1 MSACCS
7 RSIPACRRAPPSS
20 WWRARST
27 SSRCCLGRSAAWSA
41 RRCRSAISKHERQRP
56 SGGPMITRRQ
66 TLSVAAALA
75 TLLAAGPA
83 AAQDNAP
90 AKLKVLATFSILGD
104 LVRNVGGDRVEVAT
118 LVGPNSDAHVYA
130 PAPAD
135 AKKVADAKV
144 VFTNGLGYE
153 GWMSRLVKAS
163 GSKAPLVVAS
173 KGVKERK
180 AKSGHGHDHGGGAD
194 PHAWQSVANVKV
206 YVANIRDALITADPA
221 GKAAYEANAAAYLG
235 KLDALD
241 REVKA
246 AVAAIPADR
255 RKIISTHDAFGY
267 FQQAYGVE
275 FIAPQGVSTEAEPSA
290 RDVARIITQVKK
302 QKIPA
307 VFLENITDA
316 RMMERIAQ
324 ESGARI
330 GGRLYSDALTDAK
343 GDAPTYLDMMRHNI
357 KQISTALMS

>member
-1 MSACCS
+1 
-7 RSIPACRRAPPSS
+7 
-20 WWRARST
+20 
-27 SSRCCLGRSAAWSA
+27 
-41 RRCRSAISKHERQRP
+41 
-56 SGGPMITRRQ
+56 MITRRHML
-66 TLSVAAALA
+66 TATAAVAA
-75 TLLAAGPA
+75 LLAAAPA
-83 AAQDNAP
+83 VAQD
-90 AKLKVLATFSILGD
+90 KLKVLATFSILGD
-104 LVRNVGGDRVEVAT
+104 FVRNVGGDRIEVAT

-163 GSKAPLVVAS
+163 GSKAPLVVAT
-173 KGVKERK
+173 KGVKERQ
-180 AKSGHGHDHGGGAD
+180 AQGGHGHGGAD
-194 PHAWQSVANVKV
+194 PHAWQSVANAKV
-206 YVANIRDALITADPA
+206 YVANIRDALVSADPA
-221 GKAAYEANAAAYLG
+221 GKAAYEANAAAYLD

-241 REVKA
+241 KDVKA

-255 RKIISTHDAFGY
+255 RKVISTHDAFGY

-290 RDVARIITQVKK
+290 RDVARIITQVKR

-316 RMMERIAQ
+316 RLMQRI
-324 ESGARI
+324 
-330 GGRLYSDALTDAK
+330 
-343 GDAPTYLDMMRHNI
+343 
-357 KQISTALMS
+357 